1 MASEQRRLLLALI
14 LSGIVLFGW
23 QTYFAPKNNEA
34 IKANKKESIV
44 NNDITK
50 SSAMPVT
57 SKQPSEK
64 RVEPISNEVITTSLS
79 KSNYKFNINS
89 NFKVSSIENAKL
101 SDNYLKTAGEKS
113 SFIFYLIENNKLIPF
128 NFSFTQNSDDST
140 ISGTDSVHGV
150 TLNAFIN
157 NKGMLEWKI
166 FSQKPVNIALEVTST
181 PKEDESRQVRQF
193 VHFGDEVERHNIDD
207 EETYEGKSNWFAIDF
222 HYHLIA
228 AVLNKE
234 VNSQTFIKN
243 NVMLTKTVG
252 EGSRDY
258 SGFFIYEKKELDLLK
273 NLGHKLDLSIDYG
286 IFGIIAVPILKGLKF
301 FYSYIPNYGVAI
313 ILITLLI
320 RLLLFPLQFKSFKS
334 MKKMQKLQPELQKI
348 KDKYKDEPQR
358 VQKETME
365 LFKKSGANPMGGCLP
380 MLLQM
385 PVFFAMYQVFLHSV
399 ELLGAPFALWI
410 TDLSIKDPYYVLP
423 VLMGASFFLQTK
435 LNPSTTADPNQ
446 QKIMLFMPLIFPFF
460 MKDLPAGLNLY
471 MFVST
476 SFGILQQMFVYK
488 VIDD

>member
-1 MASEQRRLLLALI
+1 MASEQRRLLLALV
-14 LSGIVLFGW
+14 LSGLVLFGW
-23 QTYFAPKNNEA
+23 QTYFAPKNDTVQP
-34 IKANKKESIV
+34 V
-44 NNDITK
+44 NNDTR
-50 SSAMPVT
+50 VNT
-57 SKQPSEK
+57 DVSKPAA
-64 RVEPISNEVITTSLS
+64 TTSLAKDVMKNVPVNS
-79 KSNYKFNINS
+79 EVSNIILVSNEYSVSINS
-89 NFKVSSIENAKL
+89 SFKVSKISNKNL
-101 SDNYLKTAGEKS
+101 TDNYTKTAGENS
-113 SFIFYLIENNKLIPF
+113 SFAFYLVENNKLVPF
-128 NFSFTQNSDDST
+128 NFSFTQTEEGKVNGLDSLR
-140 ISGTDSVHGV
+140 GV
-150 TLNAFIN
+150 SFESFIN
-157 NKGMLEWKI
+157 KKGMFEWKVS
-166 FSQKPVNIALEVTST
+166 SQKPVNIAVEVTST
-181 PKEDESRQVRQF
+181 PKEDESRQIRQF
-193 VHFGDEVERHNIDD
+193 VHYGSEVKRHNIDD
-207 EETYEGKSNWFAIDF
+207 EETYESKSNWFALDY

-228 AVLNKE
+228 AVLNNE
-234 VNSQTFIKN
+234 VSSQTFVKN
-243 NVMLTKTVG
+243 NVMLTKTIG

-273 NLGHKLDLSIDYG
+273 SLGHKLDLAIDYG

-334 MKKMQKLQPELQKI
+334 MKKMQKLQPQLQKI
-348 KDKYKDEPQR
+348 KDKYKDEPQK

-399 ELLGAPFALWI
+399 ELLGAPFVLWI